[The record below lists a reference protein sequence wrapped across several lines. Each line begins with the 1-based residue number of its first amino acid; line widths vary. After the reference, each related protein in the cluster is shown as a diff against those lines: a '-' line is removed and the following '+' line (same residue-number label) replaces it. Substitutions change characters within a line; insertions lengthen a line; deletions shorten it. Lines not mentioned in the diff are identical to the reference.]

1 MIFSISYYCA
11 YYGVDDYSNWVK
23 AGISIPFFL
32 LGRIYMEYAKNI
44 LQYKYLLWM
53 ISFSAYIWV
62 INKDTNM
69 CFRILEIPHNPIEYL
84 LYPIVGVFF
93 VLITIQVTLHLFSK
107 VFFKTRF
114 TSLLT
119 MIGQKSLFILCLHW
133 PILQFIR
140 HFINLDGNY
149 LGFLITVLLCIICTI
164 TGIYLTQWFPSIFNS
179 NARKN

>member
-1 MIFSISYYCA
+1 
-11 YYGVDDYSNWVK
+11 
-23 AGISIPFFL
+23 
-32 LGRIYMEYAKNI
+32 
-44 LQYKYLLWM
+44 M

-84 LYPIVGVFF
+84 LYPIVGVIFRTYYNSSNVAFIFKSFF
-93 VLITIQVTLHLFSK
+93 QDTFYEPSHNDWTKIIIHLMSSLAN
-107 VFFKTRF
+107 
-114 TSLLT
+114 TSVHT
-119 MIGQKSLFILCLHW
+119 PFYQ
-133 PILQFIR
+133 
-140 HFINLDGNY
+140 LDGNY